1 MSEPPTRVAVIG
13 PGRVGTSLARA
24 LPGEYRLVA
33 VAGRGA
39 EALARFAEQVGRVP
53 VRSAA
58 EAAGAADL
66 VLLTVGD
73 DALDAL
79 VAELAVADVAKPGSR
94 WLHTAGSRGVEAL
107 RPLRL
112 AGARVAACHPAVSF
126 PDSATGA
133 SRLPGAAWGVT
144 APPGEAG
151 WAVELVADLGGVA
164 FLVAEEARTRY
175 HLAMA
180 LASNATVAV
189 TALARDLLLGAG
201 VTDPAALLRPI
212 ASTSVAGAAERGA
225 AALTGPVRR
234 GDAGTV
240 AAHVRELAVALPEAS
255 AVYAELS
262 ALALGYARR
271 AGLDAE
277 AAEAVAQVL
286 DDARGAAHGG

>member
-1 MSEPPTRVAVIG
+1 MSGQGVRVAVIG

-24 LPGEYRLVA
+24 LPGEYEVVA
-33 VAGRGA
+33 VAGRGD
-39 EALARFAEQVGRVP
+39 EALARFAAQVGPVP
-53 VRSAA
+53 ARSAA
-58 EAAGAADL
+58 EAAAAADL

-73 DALDAL
+73 DALDDV
-79 VAELAVADVAKPGSR
+79 VAELARADAVGPGSR
-94 WLHTAGSRGVEAL
+94 WVHTAGSRGVGAL

-112 AGARVAACHPAVSF
+112 AGGEVAACHPAVSF
-126 PDSATGA
+126 PDPETGTT
-133 SRLPGAAWGVT
+133 RLPGAGWGVT
-144 APPGEAG
+144 APPGQAG

-189 TALARDLLLGAG
+189 TALARDLLLSAG
-201 VTDPAALLRPI
+201 VEDPAALLAPI
-212 ASTSVAGAAERGA
+212 AATSVQGAAERGA

-240 AAHVRELAVALPEAS
+240 AAHLRELAVALPEAS

-271 AGLDAE
+271 AGLETE
-277 AAEAVAQVL
+277 AAEAVARVL
-286 DDARGAAHGG
+286 DEARAGVHGG

>member
-1 MSEPPTRVAVIG
+1 VSAEATRVAIIG

-24 LPGEYRLVA
+24 LPGGYRLVA
-33 VAGRGA
+33 VAGRGG
-39 EALARFAEQVGRVP
+39 EALARFAEHLGPVP
-53 VRSAA
+53 VRSPA
-58 EAAGAADL
+58 EAASAAEL

-73 DALDAL
+73 DALDGVVADLAL
-79 VAELAVADVAKPGSR
+79 ADAVAPGSR
-94 WLHTAGSRGVEAL
+94 WVHTAGSRGAGAL

-112 AGARVAACHPAVSF
+112 AGAQVAACHPAVSF
-126 PDSATGA
+126 PDPETGA
-133 SRLPGAAWGVT
+133 SRLPGAGWGVT

-151 WAVELVADLGGVA
+151 WAIELVADLGGVA

-201 VTDPAALLRPI
+201 VADPAALLAPI
-212 ASTSVAGAAERGA
+212 ASTSVQGAAQRGA

-240 AAHVRELAVALPEAS
+240 AAHLRELAVALPEAS

-277 AAEAVAQVL
+277 AAEAVARVL
-286 DDARGAAHGG
+286 DDARPAAHGG

>member
-1 MSEPPTRVAVIG
+1 MSVEVTRVAVVG

-24 LPGEYRLVA
+24 LPRGYRLVA
-33 VAGRGA
+33 VAGRGG
-39 EALARFAEQVGRVP
+39 EALGRFAEHVGEVP

-58 EAAGAADL
+58 EAAASAEL

-73 DALDAL
+73 DALDGV
-79 VAELAVADVAKPGSR
+79 VAELARADAVASGSR
-94 WLHTAGSRGVEAL
+94 WVHTAGSRGVGAL

-112 AGARVAACHPAVSF
+112 AGGRVAACHPAVSF
-126 PDSATGA
+126 PDPETGA
-133 SRLPGAAWGVT
+133 TRLPGAAWGVT
-144 APPGEAG
+144 VSPGDTG

-164 FLVAEEARTRY
+164 FLVPEEARMRY

-189 TALARDLLLGAG
+189 TALARDLLLSAG
-201 VTDPAALLRPI
+201 IDDPAAVLAPI
-212 ASTSVAGAAERGA
+212 AATSVQGAAECGA

-271 AGLDAE
+271 AGLETE
-277 AAEAVAQVL
+277 AAEAVARVL
-286 DDARGAAHGG
+286 DEARAGLDGG